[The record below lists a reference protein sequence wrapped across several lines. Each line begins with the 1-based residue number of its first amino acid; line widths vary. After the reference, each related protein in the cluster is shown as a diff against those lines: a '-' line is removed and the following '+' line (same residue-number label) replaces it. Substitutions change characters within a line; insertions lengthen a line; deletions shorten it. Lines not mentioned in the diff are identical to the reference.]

1 MTVYEVGNRIKKD
14 CRFLE
19 SYDMTLEAA
28 IAKTMWVLG
37 NVEREKEA
45 MEQAFYKKINYDL
58 IFDALL
64 QAH

>member
-1 MTVYEVGNRIKKD
+1 
-14 CRFLE
+14 
-19 SYDMTLEAA
+19 MTLEAA